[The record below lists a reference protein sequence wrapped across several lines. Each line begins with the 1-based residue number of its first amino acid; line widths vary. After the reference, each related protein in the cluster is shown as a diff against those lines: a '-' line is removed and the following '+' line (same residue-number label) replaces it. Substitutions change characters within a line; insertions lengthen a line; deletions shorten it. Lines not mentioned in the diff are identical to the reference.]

1 MEPGSSF
8 ETSVLYIYLQDIIK
22 PDDWDLS
29 TDEEGGQG
37 EASNGSLLKITQRYV
52 HLLWWA

>member
-8 ETSVLYIYLQDIIK
+8 ETSVLYTYLQDIIK
-22 PDDWDLS
+22 PDAWDLS

-37 EASNGSLLKITQRYV
+37 EASNGSLLKITQGYV